1 MNPTG
6 GMPTGTGTRTET
18 RTETRTTQLAR
29 QLNLFVATVT
39 GSTSFREVIMRG
51 AEEGWIREVFV
62 TLLGDDEK
70 IRHEVVLSIDW
81 EAHSAALARS
91 DKGVIS
97 EKRFDPETGWL
108 GAALSELAGSLA
120 EIAREGRLTAQWS
133 VRYTAEAREQLEK
146 VRAELGLT
154 PRAKLEWAEGAK
166 QILWGPYSD
175 LDLHEVTTTWKGVLG

>member
-1 MNPTG
+1 MNPPSG
-6 GMPTGTGTRTET
+6 GRSTGTGTRTET

-39 GSTSFREVIMRG
+39 GSTSFLEVILRG
-51 AEEGWIREVFV
+51 AEERWIREVIV

-70 IRHEVVLSIDW
+70 IRHEATLSIDW
-81 EAHSAALARS
+81 EDHSMAMARS

-97 EKRFDPETGWL
+97 ERRFDPKTGWL
-108 GAALSELAGSLA
+108 GAALSELAGSLV

-133 VRYTAEAREQLEK
+133 VRYTAEAQDQLEK

-154 PRAKLEWAEGAK
+154 PRANLEWADGT
-166 QILWGPYSD
+166 QQVLWSYSD
-175 LDLHEVTTTWKGVLG
+175 IDLHEVTATWKGVLG